1 MPFSFGFGGDDVE
14 DADQQQ
20 LSQVDHQEEQLQPE
34 QSSQLRPQKFTFAQ
48 ALESLPS
55 QVSYNTLD
63 ITGHVRVCRRALFDI
78 RAQLM
83 AEADI
88 ANNNDHLLAGLDK
101 GDLTSGVYE
110 GGFKT
115 WECAVDL
122 AQYVASQQFEGSWH
136 IIELGAGSA
145 IPSCV
150 LLRQAAAAAPS
161 SQKRYQLT
169 LCDYN
174 EAVLK
179 LCTAPNVLLNTNHL
193 IISQEQD
200 QQANEQDLDLETF
213 DAARLVSDLES
224 KAVNVGF
231 IAGSW
236 GPELAELALSEQ
248 PSGSRPNLLVLASE
262 TIYAPGSLLV
272 FVQTLQ
278 QFLNSGAPSVV
289 ILVAAKQLYFG
300 VGGGVEEFARV
311 AAENGLAVE
320 LVSQVPSAGVSRVIL
335 SIRRQNTSA

>member
-1 MPFSFGFGGDDVE
+1 MSFSFGFGGDDVE
-14 DADQQQ
+14 DADEH
-20 LSQVDHQEEQLQPE
+20 LSQVNHPVEQPQPE
-34 QSSQLRPQKFTFAQ
+34 QSSRLGPQKFTLPQ

-63 ITGHVRVCRRALFDI
+63 IAEHVRACRRSLFDI

-88 ANNNDHLLAGLDK
+88 ANDNDHLLTGLDK

-122 AQYVASQQFEGSWH
+122 AQYVGSQQFEGSWH

-145 IPSCV
+145 IPSC
-150 LLRQAAAAAPS
+150 
-161 SQKRYQLT
+161 KRYQFT

-179 LCTAPNVLLNTNHL
+179 LCTAPNVLLNTDHS
-193 IISQEQD
+193 IITLDPSQQVK
-200 QQANEQDLDLETF
+200 EQDLDLEGF
-213 DAARLVSDLES
+213 DPARLVRDLDS
-224 KAVNVGF
+224 KAISVGF

-236 GPELAELALSEQ
+236 GPELAELAMSEQ
-248 PSGSRPNLLVLASE
+248 PPGTRPNLLVLASE
-262 TIYAPGSLLV
+262 TIYAPGSLLA
-272 FVQTLQ
+272 FVQTLER
-278 QFLNSGAPSVV
+278 FLNSGAPSVV

-311 AAENGLAVE
+311 AAQKGLAVD
-320 LVSQVPSAGVSRVIL
+320 LVSQVPSAGVNRVIL
-335 SIRRQNTSA
+335 SIRQQGQSA